1 MSSPSDFG
9 ASDSGAS
16 GFESEPMLGVA
27 DWTELPTDERRCLRW
42 MLRTGEVTT
51 LQTSEELGMDE
62 EASRVVLEALVTRK
76 LAVFIDEKIVYV
88 GNVGRRTA
96 RFKPGG
102 MWDALADKLID
113 D

>member
-1 MSSPSDFG
+1 MAPLPPDNDPE
-9 ASDSGAS
+9 A
-16 GFESEPMLGVA
+16 MLGVA

-51 LQTSEELGMDE
+51 EQTSEALEVDAERAE
-62 EASRVVLEALVTRK
+62 EILESLVTRQ
-76 LAVFIDEKIVYV
+76 LAIRIEERIVYV
-88 GNVGRRTA
+88 GKVGRRTA

-102 MWDALADKLID
+102 IWDALADKLID

>member
-1 MSSPSDFG
+1 
-9 ASDSGAS
+9 
-16 GFESEPMLGVA
+16 
-27 DWTELPTDERRCLRW
+27 
-42 MLRTGEVTT
+42 
-51 LQTSEELGMDE
+51 MDE
-62 EASRVVLEALVTRK
+62 DASRVVLEALVARK

>member
-1 MSSPSDFG
+1 MSSPSDSG

-16 GFESEPMLGVA
+16 DSEPMLGLA

-51 LQTSEELGMDE
+51 LQASEELEMDE
-62 EASRVVLEALVTRK
+62 DAARVVLEALVTRK
-76 LAVFIDEKIVYV
+76 LAVFIDEKIVYI
-88 GNVGRRTA
+88 GNIGRRTA